1 MLSADM
7 VWSVAVRRPNAKI
20 FRSLK
25 NPTIDPNIVIQSV
38 MESNNEDYSE
48 SKLYENVQINL
59 ISEYIECEKE
69 SNENT
74 REQSEESDI
83 MNGETSDI
91 SQTNVGRDIVER
103 IDSMNDDKYNKE
115 ITMNNKELIELISA
129 AETLEEYMEKN
140 GFIKDRSYNL
150 RNYKQCFVGR
160 EMMEKIVMLKL
171 AENEKEALKFGNS
184 LIETNIIQHVT
195 KDHTFKNGYFF
206 YKFVAGYGAIK
217 TLNEK
222 IVQLKEQLEAKT
234 AEIESEKRKTEEMR
248 MEHKEQ
254 INRYKLMEE
263 KYASIQSTLEQEQRR
278 SDVLLELN
286 NALKQNVMTI
296 LSEKEELEEN
306 IDEMLAKY
314 MEQMEEIKNSQRAK
328 ENEYEYK
335 MIELKEFLAQKKR
348 EIADK
353 KQNLLI
359 EIEERNEK
367 YKEIE
372 SELKRVNVE
381 KDEILKE
388 KKSIKKKFA
397 DYVKLQ
403 YQFRANELKINELKT
418 KDLNQPNLEQN
429 DQINSLTSSIIAGWN
444 TLKTLT
450 LINPITHFTDH

>member
-1 MLSADM
+1 M
-7 VWSVAVRRPNAKI
+7 
-20 FRSLK
+20 
-25 NPTIDPNIVIQSV
+25 
-38 MESNNEDYSE
+38 
-48 SKLYENVQINL
+48 
-59 ISEYIECEKE
+59 
-69 SNENT
+69 
-74 REQSEESDI
+74 
-83 MNGETSDI
+83 G
-91 SQTNVGRDIVER
+91 
-103 IDSMNDDKYNKE
+103 
-115 ITMNNKELIELISA
+115 
-129 AETLEEYMEKN
+129 EEYMEKN

-286 NALKQNVMTI
+286 NALKQNVMII

-306 IDEMLAKY
+306 IDEMQAKY

-335 MIELKEFLAQKKR
+335 MSELKEFLAQKER
-348 EIADK
+348 EIADN
-353 KQNLLI
+353 KQHLLVIQEMNEDTLKEWEQKNNEIDNELKNKLI
-359 EIEERNEK
+359 EIKETNK
-367 YKEIE
+367 KCKEIE

-388 KKSIKKKFA
+388 RESIKDKLA
-397 DYVKLQ
+397 DYVELQ
-403 YQFRANELKINELKT
+403 YQFI
-418 KDLNQPNLEQN
+418 
-429 DQINSLTSSIIAGWN
+429 
-444 TLKTLT
+444 
-450 LINPITHFTDH
+450 F